1 MKFYISL
8 IISIVLLSA
17 CKTDKKELVENKT
30 GVHEVV
36 AQEVIQV
43 KDYTYMRVLEDGKE
57 KWLAV
62 PTFQAEV
69 GKTYYF
75 KNGMEMPNFESRELK
90 RTFPTIYF
98 AEGVSTNPNATI
110 IQNTV
115 NPNTVN
121 PNAVNTKTVDV
132 NTIDLSSKSKPKLE
146 KKEIKIK
153 PISGAITINQLY
165 KDAKQ
170 YQGKIVKIK
179 GKVTKFNPKIMN
191 KNWIHIQDGT
201 EYNGKF
207 DLTLVT
213 NADAKVGDV
222 IVIEGEV
229 SLNKDFGYGY
239 FYELIVEN
247 ATLVE

>member
-17 CKTDKKELVENKT
+17 CKTDKKESDKNKS
-30 GVHEVV
+30 GIHEVI
-36 AQEVIQV
+36 AQEIIQV
-43 KDYTYMRVLEDGKE
+43 KDYTYMRVMEDGIE

-62 PTFQAEV
+62 PSIEAEV

-90 RTFPTIYF
+90 RIFPTIYF
-98 AEGVSTNPNATI
+98 VEGVSTNPNATI
-110 IQNTV
+110 IQNKVDT
-115 NPNTVN
+115 NI
-121 PNAVNTKTVDV
+121 VDV

-146 KKEIKIK
+146 KKEIKVK
-153 PISGAITINQLY
+153 PIGGSITIEQLY
-165 KDAKQ
+165 KNAKQ
-170 YQGKIVKIK
+170 YEGKIVKVR
-179 GKVTKFNPKIMN
+179 GKVTKFNPAIMN

-201 EYNGKF
+201 ENNGKF

-213 NADAKVGDV
+213 NEEAKIGDI
-222 IVIEGEV
+222 IVIEGKV

-247 ATLVE
+247 AVLVK

>member
-17 CKTDKKELVENKT
+17 CKSDKKELVKNKA
-30 GVHEVV
+30 GIHEVV

-43 KDYTYMRVLEDGKE
+43 KDYTYMRVLEDGIE

-62 PTFQAEV
+62 PSIEAEV

-98 AEGVSTNPNATI
+98 VEGISTDPSVSTVLNNVNT
-110 IQNTV
+110 NTV
-115 NPNTVN
+115 NTN
-121 PNAVNTKTVDV
+121 KVDI

-165 KDAKQ
+165 KNAKQ
-170 YQGKIVKIK
+170 YEGKIVKIK

-213 NADAKVGDV
+213 NAEANVGDV
-222 IVIEGEV
+222 IVMEGKV

-239 FYELIVEN
+239 FYELIVED

>member
-8 IISIVLLSA
+8 MISIVLLSA
-17 CKTDKKELVENKT
+17 CKTDKNESAKNKK
-30 GVHEVV
+30 GIHEVV

-62 PTFQAEV
+62 PSFQAEV

-98 AEGVSTNPNATI
+98 VEGVSTNPNANP
-110 IQNTV
+110 IQNKV
-115 NPNTVN
+115 NTVQDK
-121 PNAVNTKTVDV
+121 VITNTIDT

-170 YQGKIVKIK
+170 YEGKIVKIK
-179 GKVTKFNPKIMN
+179 GEVTKFNPKIMN

-213 NADAKVGDV
+213 NAEAKVGDV
-222 IVIEGEV
+222 IVIEGKV

>member
-8 IISIVLLSA
+8 VISIVLLSA
-17 CKTDKKELVENKT
+17 CKSDKNKSVKNKT
-30 GVHEVV
+30 GIHEVV

-62 PTFQAEV
+62 PSFQAKV

-90 RTFPTIYF
+90 KTFPIIYF
-98 AEGVSTNPNATI
+98 VEGVSTNPNVNT
-110 IQNTV
+110 IQNK
-115 NPNTVN
+115 
-121 PNAVNTKTVDV
+121 VNTNTVDV

-153 PISGAITINQLY
+153 PIGGSITIEQLY
-165 KDAKQ
+165 KKAKQ
-170 YQGKIVKIK
+170 YEGKIVKIK
-179 GKVTKFNPKIMN
+179 GKVTKFNPAIMN

-201 EYNGKF
+201 DYNGKF

-222 IVIEGEV
+222 IVIEGKV

-247 ATLVE
+247 ATLVK

>member
-8 IISIVLLSA
+8 IVSIVLLSA
-17 CKTDKKELVENKT
+17 CKTDKKESEKNKS

-36 AQEVIQV
+36 AQEVLQV
-43 KDYTYMRVLEDGKE
+43 KDYTYIRALEDGKE

-62 PTFQAEV
+62 PSFQAEV

-98 AEGVSTNPNATI
+98 VEGVSTDPNVSTI
-110 IQNTV
+110 LNS
-115 NPNTVN
+115 
-121 PNAVNTKTVDV
+121 VNT
-132 NTIDLSSKSKPKLE
+132 NTIDTNTINLSPKSKPKLE
-146 KKEIKIK
+146 KKAVKIK
-153 PISGAITINQLY
+153 PITGSVTIEQLY
-165 KDAKQ
+165 KNAKQ
-170 YQGKIVKIK
+170 YEGKIVKVK
-179 GKVTKFNPKIMN
+179 GKVTKFNPAIMN

-213 NADAKVGDV
+213 DAQGNVGDV
-222 IVIEGEV
+222 IVIEGKV

-247 ATLVE
+247 AVLVE

>member
-1 MKFYISL
+1 
-8 IISIVLLSA
+8 
-17 CKTDKKELVENKT
+17 
-30 GVHEVV
+30 
-36 AQEVIQV
+36 
-43 KDYTYMRVLEDGKE
+43 
-57 KWLAV
+57 
-62 PTFQAEV
+62 
-69 GKTYYF
+69 
-75 KNGMEMPNFESRELK
+75 MEMPNFESRELK

-98 AEGVSTNPNATI
+98 VEGVSTNPNANP
-110 IQNTV
+110 IQNKV
-115 NPNTVN
+115 NTVQDKVITN
-121 PNAVNTKTVDV
+121 TVD
-132 NTIDLSSKSKPKLE
+132 TKAIDLSSKSKPKLE

-153 PISGAITINQLY
+153 PVSGAITINQLY

-170 YQGKIVKIK
+170 YEGKIVKIK
-179 GKVTKFNPKIMN
+179 GEVTKFNPKIMN

-213 NADAKVGDV
+213 NAEAKVGDV
-222 IVIEGEV
+222 IVIEGKV